1 MIPGI
6 TEMRA
11 REIATL
17 HESVKAQNLDATW
30 PILMNYKGVP
40 TYFLVL
46 KNDVQP
52 CKMVLLDVE
61 TGISIAMGDTMD
73 EVKSKYDK
81 LINNSSSSIE
91 DEVKE
96 LTSVVTRVQIFGDDI
111 YFMLEG
117 VEDKYFIV
125 EKSVSLDAMFL
136 KEADKVK
143 ITYVEYDGYNF
154 VKTLVKVA

>member
-1 MIPGI
+1 
-6 TEMRA
+6 
-11 REIATL
+11 
-17 HESVKAQNLDATW
+17 
-30 PILMNYKGVP
+30 MNYKGVP
-40 TYFLVL
+40 TNYLVL
-46 KNDVQP
+46 KKDVQP

-61 TGISIAMGDTMD
+61 TGISIAMGDTM
-73 EVKSKYDK
+73 
-81 LINNSSSSIE
+81 

-143 ITYVEYDGYNF
+143 ITYVEYEGYNF